1 MQSGTSGEKVINS
14 RVYKD
19 ASPTNIDIGYK
30 PRGLKWNGGDAVTGS
45 QLQRITQSRKTSVE
59 HLVHQGMPNLCRKIT
74 FWLCN

>member
-1 MQSGTSGEKVINS
+1 MQPGTSGEKFINS

-45 QLQRITQSRKTSVE
+45 QLQRITQSRKNKRGTSNALFGCVISSR
-59 HLVHQGMPNLCRKIT
+59 NLY
-74 FWLCN
+74 